1 MREST
6 LKSMRWLVLCGLLLP
21 ALQGCG
27 DDDGGSQPADGAT
40 AAKADDKKADAK
52 ASAPTASK
60 LMNEID
66 RHVFTDLARDPF
78 TPPQKKVAQLATA
91 ESATDCDLVREPL
104 GATPVDRLSLI
115 GLVTGTAAP
124 RAMFRASGEGQ
135 AVIVREGAK
144 IGPQCAAVIS
154 AIRDNEVVIL
164 QDGALPGE
172 QIETVIVLTD
182 DAIDQVQIEED
193 K

>member
-1 MREST
+1 MRESKLT
-6 LKSMRWLVLCGLLLP
+6 SLRLIALLALLLP
-21 ALQGCG
+21 LLGACG
-27 DDDGGSQPADGAT
+27 DDESNAPPEEAA
-40 AAKADDKKADAK
+40 AAKPADKKADAK
-52 ASAPTASK
+52 AAAPATSK
-60 LMNEID
+60 LMNDID
-66 RHVFTDLARDPF
+66 RHVFTDLSRDPF
-78 TPPQKKVAQLATA
+78 TPPQKKTIQTAGASAVA
-91 ESATDCDLVREPL
+91 DCDLIREPL
-104 GATPVDRLSLI
+104 GSTPVERLSLI

-135 AVIVREGAK
+135 AIIVREGAK
-144 IGPQCAAVIS
+144 IGPQCTAVIS

-164 QDGALPGE
+164 QDGALPSE

>member
-6 LKSMRWLVLCGLLLP
+6 VTSLRRLALLALLLP
-21 ALQGCG
+21 LLGGCG
-27 DDDGGSQPADGAT
+27 DDASNAPPEEAAAADKSEAKKA
-40 AAKADDKKADAK
+40 AAKAA
-52 ASAPTASK
+52 APEAPK
-60 LMNEID
+60 LMNDID
-66 RHVFTDLARDPF
+66 RHVFTDMSRDPF
-78 TPPQKKVAQLATA
+78 TPPQKKVLQAPGATSVA
-91 ESATDCDLVREPL
+91 DCDLVREPL
-104 GATPVDRLSLI
+104 GGTPVERLSLI

-124 RAMFRASGEGQ
+124 RAMFRAFGEGQ
-135 AVIVREGAK
+135 AIIVREGAK
-144 IGPQCAAVIS
+144 IGPHCTAVIS

-182 DAIDQVQIEED
+182 DAIDKVQIEED

>member
-6 LKSMRWLVLCGLLLP
+6 LTMFRRLALLALLLP
-21 ALQGCG
+21 AVAGCG
-27 DDDGGSQPADGAT
+27 DDEGNAAPGDAAP
-40 AAKADDKKADAK
+40 AAKAADKKADAK
-52 ASAPTASK
+52 AAPAAAAT

-66 RHVFTDLARDPF
+66 RHAFSDLSRDPF
-78 TPPQKKVAQLATA
+78 TPPQKKVVQSADPGTLA
-91 ESATDCDLVREPL
+91 DCDLVREPL
-104 GATPVDRLSLI
+104 GGTPVERLSLI

-124 RAMFRASGEGQ
+124 RAMFRAFGEGQ
-135 AVIVREGAK
+135 AIIVREGAK
-144 IGPQCAAVIS
+144 IGPRCSAVIS

>member
-6 LKSMRWLVLCGLLLP
+6 VTSLRLLSLLALLLP
-21 ALQGCG
+21 LLSGCG
-27 DDDGGSQPADGAT
+27 DDASNAPPEEAAASKPANE
-40 AAKADDKKADAK
+40 KSDAK
-52 ASAPTASK
+52 AAAPEASK
-60 LMNEID
+60 LMNDID
-66 RHVFTDLARDPF
+66 RHVFTDLSRDPF
-78 TPPQKKVAQLATA
+78 TPPQKKVLQVPGAASVA
-91 ESATDCDLVREPL
+91 DCDLIREPL
-104 GATPVDRLSLI
+104 GGTPVERLSLI

-124 RAMFRASGEGQ
+124 RAMFRAFGEGQ
-135 AVIVREGAK
+135 AIIVREGAK
-144 IGPQCAAVIS
+144 IGPHCTAVIS

>member
-1 MREST
+1 MRESKVT
-6 LKSMRWLVLCGLLLP
+6 SLRFIALLALLLP
-21 ALQGCG
+21 LLGACG
-27 DDDGGSQPADGAT
+27 DDESNASPEESA
-40 AAKADDKKADAK
+40 AAKPADKKADAK
-52 ASAPTASK
+52 AAAPAASK
-60 LMNEID
+60 LMNDID
-66 RHVFTDLARDPF
+66 RHVFTDLSRDPF
-78 TPPQKKVAQLATA
+78 TPPQKKMLQAPGASAVA
-91 ESATDCDLVREPL
+91 DCDLVREPL
-104 GATPVDRLSLI
+104 GSTPVERLSLI

-124 RAMFRASGEGQ
+124 RAMFRAFGEGQ
-135 AVIVREGAK
+135 AIIVREGAK
-144 IGPQCAAVIS
+144 IGPQCTAVIS

>member
-6 LKSMRWLVLCGLLLP
+6 LTALRRLALLASLLP
-21 ALQGCG
+21 AFAACG
-27 DDDGGSQPADGAT
+27 DDEGGAAPEEAAP
-40 AAKADDKKADAK
+40 AAKAADKKGDAK
-52 ASAPTASK
+52 AAPSAAAT

-66 RHVFTDLARDPF
+66 RHAFSDLSRDPF
-78 TPPQKKVAQLATA
+78 TPPQKKVVQTA
-91 ESATDCDLVREPL
+91 GPDTLVDCDLVREPL
-104 GATPVDRLSLI
+104 GGTPVERLSLI

-124 RAMFRASGEGQ
+124 RAMFRAFGEGQ
-135 AVIVREGAK
+135 AIIVREGAK
-144 IGPQCAAVIS
+144 VGPRCSAVIS

>member
-6 LKSMRWLVLCGLLLP
+6 VTSLRLLSLLALLLP
-21 ALQGCG
+21 LLSGCG
-27 DDDGGSQPADGAT
+27 DDASNAPPEEAAASKPANE
-40 AAKADDKKADAK
+40 KSDAK
-52 ASAPTASK
+52 AAAPEGSK
-60 LMNEID
+60 LMNDID
-66 RHVFTDLARDPF
+66 RHVFTDLSRDPF
-78 TPPQKKVAQLATA
+78 TPPQKKVLQAPGAA
-91 ESATDCDLVREPL
+91 SVADCDLIREPL
-104 GATPVDRLSLI
+104 GGTPVERLSLI

-124 RAMFRASGEGQ
+124 RAMFRAFGEGQ
-135 AVIVREGAK
+135 AIIVREGAK
-144 IGPQCAAVIS
+144 IGPHCTAVIS

>member
-6 LKSMRWLVLCGLLLP
+6 LMSLRRLALLALLLP

-27 DDDGGSQPADGAT
+27 DDESNAPPPDAAPADKKG
-40 AAKADDKKADAK
+40 DKKADAK
-52 ASAPTASK
+52 AAAPAASK

-66 RHVFTDLARDPF
+66 RHVFTDLSRDPF
-78 TPPQKKVAQLATA
+78 TPPQKKVIQTAGTESLA
-91 ESATDCDLVREPL
+91 DCDLVREPL
-104 GATPVDRLSLI
+104 GGTPVERLSLI

-124 RAMFRASGEGQ
+124 RAMFRAFGEGQ
-135 AVIVREGAK
+135 AIIVREGAK
-144 IGPQCAAVIS
+144 IGPRCTAVIS
-154 AIRDNEVVIL
+154 GIRDNEVVIL

>member
-6 LKSMRWLVLCGLLLP
+6 VSSLRRLALLALLLP
-21 ALQGCG
+21 LLGGCG
-27 DDDGGSQPADGAT
+27 DDESNAPPEDAA
-40 AAKADDKKADAK
+40 AAKPADKKADAK
-52 ASAPTASK
+52 AAAPAASK

-66 RHVFTDLARDPF
+66 RHVFTDLSRDPF
-78 TPPQKKVAQLATA
+78 TPPQKKVLQTA
-91 ESATDCDLVREPL
+91 GANTVADCDLIREPL
-104 GATPVDRLSLI
+104 GGTPVERLSLI

-124 RAMFRASGEGQ
+124 RAMFRAFGEGQ
-135 AVIVREGAK
+135 AIIVREGAK
-144 IGPQCAAVIS
+144 IGPQCTAVIS

-164 QDGALPGE
+164 QDGTLPGE

-182 DAIDQVQIEED
+182 EAIDED